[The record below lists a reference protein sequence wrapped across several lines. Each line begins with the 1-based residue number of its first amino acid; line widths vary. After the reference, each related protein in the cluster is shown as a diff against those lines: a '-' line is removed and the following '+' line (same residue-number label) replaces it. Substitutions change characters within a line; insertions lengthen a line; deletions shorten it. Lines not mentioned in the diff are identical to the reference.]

1 MPITSYLHGL
11 RYDPETKRVMGV
23 AYETTCAALRL
34 DGPDD
39 PIREIVAKKIIELT
53 HSGMRDA
60 DQLCEL
66 ALNEI
71 SLEIRPPL
79 NVRCNLRP
87 ILSAA
92 EIGTGTVRYV
102 W

>member
-11 RYDPETKRVMGV
+11 RYDPETTRVMGV
-23 AYETTCAALRL
+23 AYEMTCAALRL

-79 NVRCNLRP
+79 NVSL
-87 ILSAA
+87 
-92 EIGTGTVRYV
+92 
-102 W
+102 

>member
-11 RYDPETKRVMGV
+11 RYDPETTRVMGV

-66 ALNEI
+66 VLNEI

-79 NVRCNLRP
+79 NFRCNP
-87 ILSAA
+87 FFH
-92 EIGTGTVRYV
+92 
-102 W
+102 